1 MQLTF
6 PREVR
11 LRNKYQT
18 GVLIALFLSMP
29 IFASSPDVEELR
41 ISKARTANADM
52 VTRYQRFADELS
64 GGFPAANTK
73 AMRSALVARIAR
85 ALWQRAVTD
94 STAGLADDRPLY
106 WGRLALRVSLRVSLR
121 ESRQRESLESPEYNS
136 ELESLLSL
144 LEQHSRGLLDI
155 HFPENGTL
163 KILITGFDPFRLDQ
177 NVSQSNPSGLAAL
190 MLDGKTLNQGV
201 VPVRIEAATMPVRF
215 EDFDLGIIEDFLTPH
230 FRANRLALMVTIS
243 MGRSGFDLERFP
255 GLRRSA
261 ISGDNRNVVTG
272 ADSNN
277 PLIPHFGTTLLDAP
291 EFVEFSLPTHSMI
304 RGIGA
309 WPIVDNRQVR
319 MLERGT
325 FAAKA
330 LSELADQTSV
340 SGSGGGYLSNEISYR
355 SILLHQRLL
364 ADFPIGHIHT
374 PRVDGYDEAVERRI
388 VAQILGLLVHA
399 IEASPDPR
407 QSEH

>member
-11 LRNKYQT
+11 LRSKYPS

-41 ISKARTANADM
+41 ISKARFANANM
-52 VTRYQRFADELS
+52 VTRYQRFAEELS
-64 GGFPAANTK
+64 ASLPAANTK

-94 STAGLADDRPLY
+94 STTALADDRALY
-106 WGRLALRVSLRVSLR
+106 WGRLALRVSLRENL
-121 ESRQRESLESPEYNS
+121 QRESLESPEYNS
-136 ELESLLSL
+136 ELASLLSL
-144 LEQHSRGLLDI
+144 LEQHSRGLRDI

-190 MLDGKTLNQGV
+190 MLDGKTLNHGA
-201 VPVRIEAATMPVRF
+201 VPARIEAATMPVRF

-230 FRANRLALMVTIS
+230 FRANHLALMVTIS

-261 ISGDNRNVVTG
+261 IAGDNRNVVTG
-272 ADSNN
+272 ADSKN
-277 PLIPHFGTTLLDAP
+277 PLIPHLGTTLLDGP
-291 EFVEFSLPTHSMI
+291 EFVEFSLPTHSML
-304 RGIGA
+304 RAIGA
-309 WPIVDNRQVR
+309 WPVVDNRQVR
-319 MLERGT
+319 TLERGA

-330 LSELADQTSV
+330 LRELADQTSV

-374 PRVDGYDEAVERRI
+374 PSVDGYDEAVERRI
-388 VAQILGLLVHA
+388 VAQILGLLVRA
-399 IEASPDPR
+399 IEASPNPR